1 MNHHLNIAVLM
12 GGHSAEREVSLK
24 SGAAVVKALESL
36 GHSVTQV
43 DPHDGSLQL
52 PQGLDVVFLALH
64 GTYGEDGSV
73 QQELEAK
80 GIPYTGSGPA
90 ASLLAFDKLASKR
103 VFWDKGLAT
112 PKFCTVSQSDATI
125 PSDLGLPMVVK
136 PVRQG
141 SSVGLRF
148 IREAGQWVSAI
159 DEVLKFGKEALVEQ
173 FISGRELTVGILGG
187 EAYPIVE
194 ICPNDEAAYDYEHK
208 YTVGATRYFCP
219 ADLDETLTRHC
230 QSLALEA
237 FNALGCEGYG
247 RVDIMLDGDQ
257 AYLLEVNTLPGMT
270 ETSLLPMSVGARGMN
285 FAELCEWMV
294 NDAMNRHTETNP
306 KNPVT

>member
-1 MNHHLNIAVLM
+1 MKKRLNIAVLM
-12 GGHSAEREVSLK
+12 GGPSAEREVSLK
-24 SGAAVVKALESL
+24 SGAAVVKALEGC
-36 GHSVTQV
+36 GHQVTQV
-43 DPHDGSLQL
+43 DPHDGSLRL
-52 PQGLDVVFLALH
+52 PNGIDVVFLALH

-73 QQELEAK
+73 QQELEAM
-80 GIPYTGSGPA
+80 GLPYTGSGPA
-90 ASLLAFDKLASKR
+90 ASRLAFDKLASKR

-112 PKFCTVSQSDATI
+112 PRFCTVSQSDATI
-125 PSDLGLPMVVK
+125 PSDLGMPLVVK

-159 DEVLKFGKEALVEQ
+159 DEVLKFGEEALVEQ
-173 FISGRELTVGILGG
+173 FISGRELTVGILGD

-194 ICPNDEAAYDYEHK
+194 IRPNDEAAYDYEHK

-219 ADLDETLTRHC
+219 AELDAEVTQQC
-230 QSLALEA
+230 QSLAMDA
-237 FNALGCEGYG
+237 FRALGCEGYG

-257 AYLLEVNTLPGMT
+257 PYLLEVNTLPGMT
-270 ETSLLPMSVGARGMN
+270 ETSLLPMSAGAREMG

-294 NDAMNRHTETNP
+294 QDAMNRHVKGNER
-306 KNPVT
+306 NPVP